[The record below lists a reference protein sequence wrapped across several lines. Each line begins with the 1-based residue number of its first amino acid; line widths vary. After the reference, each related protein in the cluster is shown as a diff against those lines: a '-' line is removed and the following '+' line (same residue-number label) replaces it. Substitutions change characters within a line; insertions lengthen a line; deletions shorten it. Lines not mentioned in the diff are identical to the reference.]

1 MSEFLVTLLRI
12 AYLAILW
19 IFILFVTNVIRTDIY
34 GHRVPRNAGE
44 AAVESGRRSKG
55 RRTRRREPAPIP
67 TGLQVIS
74 GSQAGT
80 FVPLANGV
88 HVRAFLNFLAHH
100 RHLSDSTGL
109 TTGSSPGVNLH
120 KPRTDQGSGG
130 EL

>member
-44 AAVESGRRSKG
+44 AAVETGRRSKG

-74 GSQAGT
+74 GSRAGT

-88 HVRAFLNFLAHH
+88 TVGRGNDCTLPIDDDYASTHLAEF
-100 RHLSDSTGL
+100 
-109 TTGSSPGVNLH
+109 SPGIDGALV
-120 KPRTDQGSGG
+120 R
-130 EL
+130 

>member
-44 AAVESGRRSKG
+44 AAVESRRRSKG
-55 RRTRRREPAPIP
+55 RRTRRREQAPMP

-74 GSQAGT
+74 GSRAGT

-88 HVRAFLNFLAHH
+88 TVGR
-100 RHLSDSTGL
+100 LSL
-109 TTGSSPGVNLH
+109 IH
-120 KPRTDQGSGG
+120 I
-130 EL
+130 